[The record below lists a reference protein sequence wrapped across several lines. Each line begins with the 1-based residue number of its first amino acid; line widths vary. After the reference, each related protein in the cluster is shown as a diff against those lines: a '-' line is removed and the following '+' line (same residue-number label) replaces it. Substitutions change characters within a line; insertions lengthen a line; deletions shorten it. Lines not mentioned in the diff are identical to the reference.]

1 MTDRVSE
8 EQRHLIMSHINGKDT
23 TIEVKVRKWLFNKG
37 MRYRKNNRKI
47 LGTPDISIAKYK
59 IAIFINGCFWH
70 GHDGCK
76 LASVPK
82 TNTEFWTNKINKNK
96 ERDTRVETELKKQ
109 GWNVF
114 IIWECQL
121 GKNFEKTMNNLYN
134 QLNEIKNKRL

>member
-1 MTDRVSE
+1 MVDKVNQ
-8 EQRHLIMSHINGKDT
+8 EQRRLNMSHIRNKET
-23 TIEVKVRKWLFNKG
+23 KIEIKVRKWLYRNG
-37 MRYRKNNRKI
+37 LRYRKNNRMI

-70 GHDGCK
+70 GHEGCK

-96 ERDTRVETELKKQ
+96 ERDIRVETELKKQ
-109 GWNVF
+109 GWNVI

-121 GKNFEKTMNNLYN
+121 GKDFEITMNNLYS
-134 QLNEIKNKRL
+134 QINEIKNKRL

>member
-1 MTDRVSE
+1 MSDKITS
-8 EQRHLIMSHINGKDT
+8 EQRHLNMSRINSKDT
-23 TIEVKVRKWLFNKG
+23 TIEIKVRKWLYRNG
-37 MRYRKNNRKI
+37 LRYRKNNRKI

-70 GHDGCK
+70 GHEGCM

-96 ERDTRVETELKKQ
+96 ERDIRVETELKKQ
-109 GWNVF
+109 GWNVI

-121 GKNFEKTMNNLYN
+121 GKEFEITMNNLYS
-134 QLNEIKNKRL
+134 QINEIKNKRL

>member
-1 MTDRVSE
+1 MTDRVSK

-70 GHDGCK
+70 GHEGCK

-96 ERDTRVETELKKQ
+96 ERDIRVETELNKQ
-109 GWNVF
+109 GWNVI

-121 GKNFEKTMNNLYN
+121 GKDFEKTMNNLYK
-134 QLNEIKNKRL
+134 QINEIKNKRL